1 MKILVVSQ
9 NYYPEQFRIND
20 ICEELVKRGH
30 DVTVLTGLPNYP
42 QGILYPGYE
51 KGNRREEVING
62 VKVLRTYERPRGKG
76 GALNLFL
83 NYYSFVFSSK
93 RAVKKLDKDFDVV
106 FVNQLSP
113 VMQAGV
119 ALKYKKR
126 FKIPV
131 VLYCLDLW
139 PASLSAGGIS
149 GGPVYKYFKRVSQ
162 KIYKS
167 CDRLAVSS
175 KNFKEYFKTEFDFNV
190 NDIEYLPQYSE
201 DIFKPNFKRVYT
213 DDMCNL
219 VFAGNIGKLQG
230 VDNIIETAR
239 LLEKEAVQ
247 FHILGEGSEY
257 NNCIEQS
264 KGLNNITFYGQK
276 DLGEMPKYYELADA
290 MLVTLKHDDLI
301 SKTLPGKVQTCMAA
315 GKPIIASGENELKTI
330 IEESGCG
337 FVAKPDNPESLKTKI
352 LEFIHFK
359 DKEKLARNARTYYD
373 ENFTKKLFFDKIE
386 KIFNEVI
393 K

>member
-1 MKILVVSQ
+1 
-9 NYYPEQFRIND
+9 
-20 ICEELVKRGH
+20 
-30 DVTVLTGLPNYP
+30 
-42 QGILYPGYE
+42 
-51 KGNRREEVING
+51 
-62 VKVLRTYERPRGKG
+62 
-76 GALNLFL
+76 
-83 NYYSFVFSSK
+83 
-93 RAVKKLDKDFDVV
+93 
-106 FVNQLSP
+106 
-113 VMQAGV
+113 
-119 ALKYKKR
+119 
-126 FKIPV
+126 
-131 VLYCLDLW
+131 
-139 PASLSAGGIS
+139 
-149 GGPVYKYFKRVSQ
+149 
-162 KIYKS
+162 
-167 CDRLAVSS
+167 
-175 KNFKEYFKTEFDFNV
+175 
-190 NDIEYLPQYSE
+190 
-201 DIFKPNFKRVYT
+201 
-213 DDMCNL
+213 MCNL

-239 LLEKEAVQ
+239 MLEKEPVK

-337 FVAKPDNPESLKTKI
+337 FVAKPDDPESLKTKI